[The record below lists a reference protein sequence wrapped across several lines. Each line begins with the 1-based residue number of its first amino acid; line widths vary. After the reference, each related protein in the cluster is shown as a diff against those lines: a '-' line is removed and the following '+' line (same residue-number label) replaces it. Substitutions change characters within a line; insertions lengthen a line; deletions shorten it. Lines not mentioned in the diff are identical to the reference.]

1 MRATIRD
8 GDALSAV
15 SPSALSAYARAS
27 GWVKSED
34 FGDSSDV
41 YVGTGLPEI
50 IVPRTQRLGDYPD
63 VVARLIEIFAAAA
76 DMDELALYRDLVTA
90 DRDITRVRAPETSDD
105 GTIALSEGANFVSGI
120 RDIHMAAACS
130 LYDPRP
136 LYRTGTNREA
146 NEILQGMRLGQTE
159 QGSYVVTLLSPV
171 IPPLVQVPLIQGIEN
186 DDDPIERRVSRR
198 LVEAL
203 DAARLATEKTNSGD
217 SQAFFEAVSLG
228 VSANLCEALVH
239 LLEPFREVEVSMT
252 WARTRPMETV
262 SRGIRFSND
271 DAPILREAARSFRSR
286 EPRMDTRLFG
296 FVQRLKRDESET
308 DGTITL
314 RVSIDGKTQSVTAV
328 LNEPDYGRA
337 IEAHRLRAPIVLEG
351 DLARFGQRWHLSNP
365 SIAEVILPEE
375 ETDDQ

>member
-186 DDDPIERRVSRR
+186 DDDPIEDGYHGDWLRLWMLPAWRRKKQIA
-198 LVEAL
+198 EI
-203 DAARLATEKTNSGD
+203 ARLFLKRYLS
-217 SQAFFEAVSLG
+217 
-228 VSANLCEALVH
+228 VSALTYVRRWFICLN
-239 LLEPFREVEVSMT
+239 PFE
-252 WARTRPMETV
+252 
-262 SRGIRFSND
+262 
-271 DAPILREAARSFRSR
+271 
-286 EPRMDTRLFG
+286 
-296 FVQRLKRDESET
+296 K
-308 DGTITL
+308 
-314 RVSIDGKTQSVTAV
+314 
-328 LNEPDYGRA
+328 
-337 IEAHRLRAPIVLEG
+337 
-351 DLARFGQRWHLSNP
+351 
-365 SIAEVILPEE
+365 
-375 ETDDQ
+375 

>member
-1 MRATIRD
+1 
-8 GDALSAV
+8 
-15 SPSALSAYARAS
+15 
-27 GWVKSED
+27 
-34 FGDSSDV
+34 
-41 YVGTGLPEI
+41 
-50 IVPRTQRLGDYPD
+50 
-63 VVARLIEIFAAAA
+63 
-76 DMDELALYRDLVTA
+76 
-90 DRDITRVRAPETSDD
+90 
-105 GTIALSEGANFVSGI
+105 
-120 RDIHMAAACS
+120 
-130 LYDPRP
+130 
-136 LYRTGTNREA
+136 
-146 NEILQGMRLGQTE
+146 
-159 QGSYVVTLLSPV
+159 
-171 IPPLVQVPLIQGIEN
+171 
-186 DDDPIERRVSRR
+186 
-198 LVEAL
+198 
-203 DAARLATEKTNSGD
+203 
-217 SQAFFEAVSLG
+217 
-228 VSANLCEALVH
+228 
-239 LLEPFREVEVSMT
+239 MT

-286 EPRMDTRLFG
+286 EPEYMDTRLFG